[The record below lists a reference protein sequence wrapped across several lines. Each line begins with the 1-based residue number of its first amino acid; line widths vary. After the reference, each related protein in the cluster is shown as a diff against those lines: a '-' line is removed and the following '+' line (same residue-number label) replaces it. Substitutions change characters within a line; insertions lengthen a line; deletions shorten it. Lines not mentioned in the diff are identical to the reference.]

1 MIGYLNGS
9 VAWIDDDVC
18 IIDVGGVGY
27 QVYCTRPSLEQL
39 KYYRGKAEQV
49 KLYTRLIH
57 REDVFDLYG
66 FLSRDEYKLFNMLIK
81 VSGIGPRQ
89 GLKILGIDSPERIIG
104 AIAGGDEAFL
114 TRLPGIGSKKAR
126 QIILELKDKLE
137 RTYEITEPSVP
148 GLMEALQAL
157 ENLGFSPA
165 EARKAAEKA
174 MTEGHSETSDIIQNA
189 LRYLSI

>member
-27 QVYCTRPSLEQL
+27 QVYCTRLSLEQL

-66 FLSRDEYKLFNMLIK
+66 FLSRDEYELFNMLIK

-104 AIAGGDEAFL
+104 AIASGDEAFL
-114 TRLPGIGSKKAR
+114 TSLPGIGSKKAR
-126 QIILELKDKLE
+126 QIIIPVYRVSLSTPMKSLPISIRDLVMQKGQPSEP
-137 RTYEITEPSVP
+137 ITGHEP
-148 GLMEALQAL
+148 GLSL
-157 ENLGFSPA
+157 
-165 EARKAAEKA
+165 
-174 MTEGHSETSDIIQNA
+174 
-189 LRYLSI
+189 